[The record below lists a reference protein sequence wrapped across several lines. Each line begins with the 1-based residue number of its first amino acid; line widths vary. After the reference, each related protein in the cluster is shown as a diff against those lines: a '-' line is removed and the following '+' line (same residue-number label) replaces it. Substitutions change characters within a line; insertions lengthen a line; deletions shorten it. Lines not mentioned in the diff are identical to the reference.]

1 MNLPKGDPG
10 VWLAKRL
17 KPGDIVFDVGANE
30 GQCAEHY
37 IKAGAKVYC
46 LEPDSRCWPGLLLRC
61 PTVEILPCAAAA
73 YAGRADLT
81 KGLQTYHSSLRPQA
95 VEKSVGRENVFMMR
109 LDDLGVMPAAVKIDV
124 QGCELDVLRGS
135 TGLLKRC
142 PLWVVEIWPHGFRD
156 HVLTVEAI
164 WTLMD
169 SYGLYPKT
177 LDEPYQPVSRT
188 DLMDWCLAAEPNSF
202 VNLAWM

>member
-37 IKAGAKVYC
+37 VKAGAKVYC
-46 LEPDSRCWPGLLLRC
+46 LEPDSRCWPGLLLRV
-61 PTVEILPCAAAA
+61 PTAEILPCAAAA

-81 KGLQTYHSSLRPQA
+81 LGVQTFHSSLRPQA
-95 VEKSVGRENVFMMR
+95 VDKPDGRENVFMMR
-109 LDDLGVMPAAVKIDV
+109 LDDLGVMPRAVKIDV
-124 QGCELDVLRGS
+124 QGCELDVLRGA
-135 TGLLKRC
+135 GHLLDTC
-142 PLWVVEIWPHGFRD
+142 LLWVLEIWPHGFPD
-156 HVLTVEAI
+156 GYETVAAI
-164 WTLMD
+164 WDLMA
-169 SYGLYPKT
+169 SHNLYPKT
-177 LDEPYQPVSRT
+177 LEEPPLPVKRDALIAWSVN
-188 DLMDWCLAAEPNSF
+188 AEPNSF